1 MDELIEYLKSQNLN
15 EIAILRVENMVQSII
30 DDTVETVLKNIS
42 SNSQIYKEKL
52 TKIQETLKTETNEN
66 NLSR

>member
-1 MDELIEYLKSQNLN
+1 MDELIEYLKQHNTP
-15 EIAILRVENMVQSII
+15 EIVILRVENMVQSII

-52 TKIQETLKTETNEN
+52 KLMETLKTETNEN
-66 NLSR
+66 IHN

>member
-1 MDELIEYLKSQNLN
+1 MDELIEYLKQHNTP
-15 EIAILRVENMVQSII
+15 EIVILRVENMVQSII

-66 NLSR
+66 IHN